1 MKQRAALTEKAVKA
15 ASPKPTAYRLHDA
28 RVPGLSLRVLPSG
41 VKSWNVTW
49 ARNRDLA
56 IGKFPVVTLEAA
68 RVQALAKLAE
78 TARDGAPP
86 AVIAAAKPNGG
97 KPLTVRAF
105 AAGDYRAFLIAK
117 KAPNRDTAPARVD
130 EAIASRSEERR
141 VGKEC
146 VRTCRSRWSPHH

>member
-49 ARNRDLA
+49 ARTRDLA

-68 RVQALAKLAE
+68 RVQALATLAE
-78 TARDGAPP
+78 TARDAAPQ
-86 AVIAAAKPNGG
+86 AAIAAAKPQGG
-97 KPLTVRAF
+97 KPSTVRAL
-105 AAGDYRAFLIAK
+105 ADDEYRPLLLAK
-117 KAPNRDTAPARVD
+117 NARTRAPAPARSWTGAR
-130 EAIASRSEERR
+130 E
-141 VGKEC
+141 G
-146 VRTCRSRWSPHH
+146 

>member
-68 RVQALAKLAE
+68 RVQAIAKLAE
-78 TARDGAPP
+78 TARDGAPQ

-105 AAGDYRAFLIAK
+105 ADGAYRAFL
-117 KAPNRDTAPARVD
+117 RL
-130 EAIASRSEERR
+130 EERR

-146 VRTCRSRWSPHH
+146 VRQCGTRW